1 MSRWPFWRKKKFFGK
16 IPLYYNIFEFQYFR
30 ASSEQQSAV
39 LANLLSKR
47 PSEHFEEKDVFWKKY
62 TSLML
67 SELELK
73 DSDRKFETAFYI
85 STGTF
90 RGKFCLVG
98 KFNFFL
104 SFPRCR
110 QKIFGTF
117 TNPIGG
123 VVQLAFFDSTGT
135 CWGKCSLV
143 EKKFTSFHQ
152 FWTLSKKKHGKCVKK
167 VFWVSIAT
175 FWRKISF
182 SANQD
187 FFITVSRLE
196 CKAVRQVV
204 KPPS

>member
-1 MSRWPFWRKKKFFGK
+1 MLGQNQLEWNFSGFFSVLDFELKKNSTRLSNLHPRCPDDHFEEKKFFGK
-16 IPLYYNIFEFQYFR
+16 IPLYYNIFELQYFR
-30 ASSEQQSAV
+30 ASGEQQSAV
-39 LANLLSKR
+39 LANVLSKR

-62 TSLML
+62 ISLML

-98 KFNFFL
+98 KFNFLL

-143 EKKFTSFHQ
+143 ENVYKFSSVLDSEQKKNTASV
-152 FWTLSKKKHGKCVKK
+152 SKKY
-167 VFWVSIAT
+167 F
-175 FWRKISF
+175 
-182 SANQD
+182 
-187 FFITVSRLE
+187 E
-196 CKAVRQVV
+196 C
-204 KPPS
+204 P